1 MVAMAKFKCLQS
13 GNVLEFKNP
22 YDIELLRKQKLD
34 YIEVQDEEPVEQD
47 TNKKTLTLKKPA

>member
-1 MVAMAKFKCLQS
+1 MAKFKCLQS